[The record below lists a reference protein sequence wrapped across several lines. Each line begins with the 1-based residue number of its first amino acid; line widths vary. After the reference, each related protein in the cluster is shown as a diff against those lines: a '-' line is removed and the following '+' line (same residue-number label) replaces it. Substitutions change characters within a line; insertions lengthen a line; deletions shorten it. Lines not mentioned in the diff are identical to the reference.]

1 MNDKTLDQVYS
12 MFMQNLTSS
21 EKANN
26 ILDLEYDC
34 EQLMSI
40 KDEDTTETSDMT
52 QFVQSQYL
60 PKNTFFDRFQDLGGV
75 KQLISSGVMFIQTWK
90 NEESRKSWSLWLKEL
105 ESFSQIPFFFQLFLK
120 NKHQKDLLFKIIESE
135 PTSHDKQMQ

>member
-1 MNDKTLDQVYS
+1 
-12 MFMQNLTSS
+12 MFMQNLASS
-21 EKANN
+21 EKENN
-26 ILDLEYDC
+26 ILDFEYDC

-40 KDEDTTETSDMT
+40 KDEDTTDTSDMT

-75 KQLISSGVMFIQTWK
+75 KQLISSGVVFIKTWK

-105 ESFSQIPFFFQLFLK
+105 ESFSQIPFFF
-120 NKHQKDLLFKIIESE
+120 
-135 PTSHDKQMQ
+135 